1 MQIFTARDH
10 LRVDFIVFYCNIY
23 VFYYFVFSGDFES
36 EDEVTDYVKCKIES
50 LRAESAHKE
59 GKSLA
64 VHSSEGK
71 SLAVHSSEGKS
82 LAVHSSEGKSL
93 ADQNFLCLSLSQ
105 DIYLHII
112 EKCREK
118 LKVVSA
124 KKCLS
129 N

>member
-50 LRAESAHKE
+50 LRAESEHK
-59 GKSLA
+59 
-64 VHSSEGK
+64 EGK

>member
-82 LAVHSSEGKSL
+82 LA
-93 ADQNFLCLSLSQ
+93 DQNFLCLSLSQ